1 MQVQAQL
8 PELRVCISQV
18 PPPDLFQSF
27 VVLSTTA
34 TLKVMP
40 PILLC
45 WPMTSEEDVGGMTV
59 EGKPSQQYSITF
71 CCHVTDSRRGTV

>member
-45 WPMTSEEDVGGMTV
+45 WPMTEANDDDMAV
-59 EGKPSQQYSITF
+59 EILTNIPLILLPCNRQQQ
-71 CCHVTDSRRGTV
+71 RGCLIK